1 MLKKCWL
8 AGVPVWLSGLR
19 TQRCLCENAGSI
31 LGLAQWVEDLALLWL
46 WHRPAAAA
54 LIRPPAWELPYATGA
69 AIKRKKMQVG

>member
-1 MLKKCWL
+1 M
-8 AGVPVWLSGLR
+8 WLSGLR

-54 LIRPPAWELPYATGA
+54 LIRPPAWERPRAGGA
-69 AIKRKKMQVG
+69 MEKKNKTKP